1 MVDLPP
7 WLASTSTWIERQAT
21 DYASK
26 ADETDRN
33 ERELLETL
41 EGYVDDVL
49 GEFDPPRAGRQ
60 PATLVFAHLYRS
72 AQQPSDD
79 EQGWQVPSA
88 VLAALIAAEIEFRG
102 PLRLSARQNVLLA
115 IEYEARGAQLREFGL
130 PEHAALAYQRAV
142 ALYRIAEDAGAT
154 DRCGLQLARARTVAL
169 PLGVRR
175 LVRYLSDALCGY
187 GYRPFLLLCW
197 VIVQLGVF
205 SAIGIGIVGP
215 SAYADTLYLSVTSFL
230 NPVGLGDIAK
240 LSTAAKPLFAIET
253 WLGTVSMSVF
263 FALLVRKWFR
273 M

>member
-1 MVDLPP
+1 MVDLPS
-7 WLASTSTWIERQAT
+7 WLASATTWIERQAT

-26 ADETDRN
+26 LEGTDRN

-60 PATLVFAHLYRS
+60 PAALVFAHLYRS
-72 AQQPSDD
+72 ARQPSDD

-88 VLAALIAAEIEFRG
+88 VPAALIAAEIEFRG
-102 PLRLSARQNVLLA
+102 PLRLTARQNVLLA
-115 IEYEARGAQLREFGL
+115 GEYERRGAQLRGFGL

-142 ALYRIAEDAGAT
+142 ALYRIAEDAAAT
-154 DRCGLQLARARTVAL
+154 DRCGLQLARARTSAL
-169 PLGVRR
+169 PLGARR

-187 GYRPFLLLCW
+187 GYRPFLLLGW
-197 VIVQLGVF
+197 VIAQLVVF
-205 SAIGIGIVGP
+205 SGIGIGIIRP
-215 SAYADTLYLSVTSFL
+215 PAYADTLYMSVTSFL
-230 NPVGLGDIAK
+230 NPAGLGDIAQ
-240 LSTAAKPLFAIET
+240 LDAAAEPLFAVEV
-253 WLGTVSMSVF
+253 WFGTVSMSVF